1 MEDSKN
7 NYLVEIITNSL
18 IMSAILIIYGLL
30 IYVIDI
36 SLLVK
41 WWYGISVIIISVGL
55 LIYFGLNYRSS
66 IGGILSYKDAFIYLY
81 LLSLVGGGIQL
92 IWGIIFLQVID
103 PELANTLSDL
113 IIENTVSTMESYG
126 VGGEVVDT
134 TIASL
139 EEEIPNS
146 FTPLGQAKSF
156 GWQFLT
162 SAVGCA
168 IIAIFVKKNE
178 EVSDRLN

>member
-1 MEDSKN
+1 MIYRKFFC
-7 NYLVEIITNSL
+7 
-18 IMSAILIIYGLL
+18 IIYRNSKVFFRN
-30 IYVIDI
+30 I
-36 SLLVK
+36 
-41 WWYGISVIIISVGL
+41 
-55 LIYFGLNYRSS
+55 
-66 IGGILSYKDAFIYLY
+66 A
-81 LLSLVGGGIQL
+81 